1 MRLAFICSKLPE
13 INFYQKIHLIT
24 KNIYDFNRIMMIS
37 HKQQISLSKIEEEYE
52 GDFLKDDDQM
62 FKLKQIINELDDL
75 DRSLLIMYADEGS
88 MAKAGKKFNVSA
100 ATIYSNI
107 KRIRN
112 IIKEKL

>member
-1 MRLAFICSKLPE
+1 MNWKKE
-13 INFYQKIHLIT
+13 H
-24 KNIYDFNRIMMIS
+24 
-37 HKQQISLSKIEEEYE
+37 ISLSKIEEEYI

-75 DRSLLIMYADEGS
+75 DRAILIMYADEGS

-100 ATIYSNI
+100 ATIYANI

>member
-1 MRLAFICSKLPE
+1 
-13 INFYQKIHLIT
+13 
-24 KNIYDFNRIMMIS
+24 MIS
-37 HKQQISLSKIEEEYE
+37 HKQQISLKKIEEEYE

-62 FKLKQIINELDDL
+62 FKLKQIIENLDDL
-75 DRSLLIMYADEGS
+75 DRAILIIYADEGS
-88 MAKAGKKFNVSA
+88 MKKAGKKFNVSA

>member
-1 MRLAFICSKLPE
+1 MTFQKQHTSL
-13 INFYQKIHLIT
+13 QKII
-24 KNIYDFNRIMMIS
+24 D
-37 HKQQISLSKIEEEYE
+37 EYNS
-52 GDFLKDDDQM
+52 DIFVDDDRI
-62 FKLKQIINELDDL
+62 FRLKEVINELDDL
-75 DRSLLIMYADEGS
+75 DRAILIMYADEGS